1 MVQNDLGP
9 LQFFFN
15 TMLIA
20 IFSAGLLEKEDF
32 FGGSTLSSV
41 LNLTKSFL
49 DWVLTVKKK
58 IGGQQLPTIL
68 QTEINLNLRNNIYF
82 NMGQIQY

>member
-32 FGGSTLSSV
+32 NKESSGSV
-41 LNLTKSFL
+41 
-49 DWVLTVKKK
+49 VVH
-58 IGGQQLPTIL
+58 
-68 QTEINLNLRNNIYF
+68 
-82 NMGQIQY
+82 